1 MKKRGP
7 QRFEIPFI
15 FPGFPWEYEWKT
27 TTKTP
32 AGHNLRLM
40 KEEDWMIHLVVE
52 ALLGSE
58 APSLK
63 LRPFIGKILQS
74 DMVDFP
80 TFHDTGGTPQG

>member
-1 MKKRGP
+1 MKD
-7 QRFEIPFI
+7 
-15 FPGFPWEYEWKT
+15 
-27 TTKTP
+27 
-32 AGHNLRLM
+32 
-40 KEEDWMIHLVVE
+40 EDWMIHLVVE